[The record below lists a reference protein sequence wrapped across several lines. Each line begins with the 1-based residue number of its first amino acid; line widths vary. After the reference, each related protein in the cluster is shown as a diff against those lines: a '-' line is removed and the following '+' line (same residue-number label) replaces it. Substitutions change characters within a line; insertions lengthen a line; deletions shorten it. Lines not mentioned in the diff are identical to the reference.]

1 MGKIVAIASG
11 KGGVGKTTVSAN
23 LSAAL
28 AKLGKKVLII
38 DTDIGL
44 RNLDIVFGVQSVIVY
59 DVTDVYE
66 GKIPLKDACYRF
78 ENYGELYFLPA
89 SQTIDKDDLDEEKFY
104 QMIKDAASEFDF
116 IILDAPAGIETGF
129 KNAISAADVT
139 VAVVTPDFAS
149 MRDADRVLAAANKE
163 RINENYVIINKFNP
177 KLVRKKLMPNVDE
190 ILNRLGTPLLGI
202 WRYEDSMISFQNQG
216 KLILDDKRKKCV
228 KEILNS
234 AKRLTG
240 EQIPIRL
247 R

>member
-1 MGKIVAIASG
+1 MGKIVAVASG

-66 GKIPLKDACYRF
+66 EKIPLKDACYHF
-78 ENYGELYFLPA
+78 ETYGELYFLPA
-89 SQTIDKDDLDEEKFY
+89 SQTIEKEDLDEEKFY
-104 QMIKDAASEFDF
+104 GMIKDAANGFDY

-139 VAVVTPDFAS
+139 VTVVTPDFAS
-149 MRDADRVLAAANKE
+149 MRDADRVLSAANKE
-163 RINENYVIINKFNP
+163 HISENYVIINKFNP
-177 KLVRKKLMPNVDE
+177 RLVRKKLMPNVDE

-202 WRYEDSMISFQNQG
+202 WRYEESMISFQNQG
-216 KLILDDKRKKCV
+216 KLILDDKHKKCV
-228 KEILNS
+228 KEIINS

>member
-1 MGKIVAIASG
+1 MGKIVAVASG

-66 GKIPLKDACYRF
+66 GKIPLKDACYHF
-78 ENYGELYFLPA
+78 ETYGELYFLPA
-89 SQTIDKDDLDEEKFY
+89 SQTIEKEDLDEEKFY
-104 QMIKDAASEFDF
+104 GMIKDAANGFDY

-139 VAVVTPDFAS
+139 VTVVTPDFAS
-149 MRDADRVLAAANKE
+149 MRDADRVLSAANKE
-163 RINENYVIINKFNP
+163 HISENYVIINKFNP
-177 KLVRKKLMPNVDE
+177 RLVRKKLMPNVDE

-202 WRYEDSMISFQNQG
+202 WRYEESMISFQNQG
-216 KLILDDKRKKCV
+216 KLILDDKHKKCV
-228 KEILNS
+228 KEIINS

>member
-1 MGKIVAIASG
+1 MGKIVAVASG

-23 LSAAL
+23 LAAAL
-28 AKLGKKVLII
+28 SRLGKKVLII

-44 RNLDIVFGVQSVIVY
+44 RNLDIVLGVQSVIVY

-66 GKIPLKDACYRF
+66 GKIPLKDACYHF

-89 SQTIDKDDLDEEKFY
+89 SQTIEKEDLDEEKFY
-104 QMIKDAASEFDF
+104 RMIKDAKNEFDF

-129 KNAISAADVT
+129 KNAVSAADVT
-139 VAVVTPDFAS
+139 ITVVTPDFAS
-149 MRDADRVLAAANKE
+149 MRDADRVLSVATGKN
-163 RINENYVIINKFNP
+163 INENYVIINKFNP
-177 KLVRKKLMPNVDE
+177 RLVRKKLMPNVDE

-202 WRYEDSMISFQNQG
+202 WRYEESMISFQNQG

-228 KEILNS
+228 REINNS
-234 AKRLTG
+234 AKRLLG
-240 EQIPIRL
+240 EHIPVKL

>member
-1 MGKIVAIASG
+1 MGKIIAIASG
-11 KGGVGKTTVSAN
+11 KGGVGKTTVAAN

-28 AKLGKKVLII
+28 AQLGKKVLII

-66 GKIPLKDACYRF
+66 GKVPLKDACYHF

-89 SQTIDKDDLDEEKFY
+89 SQTIEKEDLEEEKFRW
-104 QMIKDAASEFDF
+104 MVGNAAGEFDYV
-116 IILDAPAGIETGF
+116 ILDAPAGIEAGF
-129 KNAISAADVT
+129 KNAISAADIT
-139 VAVVTPDFAS
+139 ITVVTPDFAS
-149 MRDADRVLAAANKE
+149 MRDADRVLQAATAAN
-163 RINENYVIINKFNP
+163 INENYVIINKFAP
-177 KLVRKKLMPNVDE
+177 RLVRRKMMPNVDE

-202 WRYEDSMISFQNQG
+202 WRYENSMVSFQNQG
-216 KLILDDKRKKCV
+216 KLILDDPLKKCV
-228 KEILNS
+228 REIKNS

-240 EQIPIRL
+240 EQIPVKL

>member
-1 MGKIVAIASG
+1 MGKIVAVASG

-23 LSAAL
+23 LAAAL
-28 AKLGKKVLII
+28 SQLGNKVLII

-89 SQTIDKDDLDEEKFY
+89 SQTIEKEDLDEEKFY
-104 QMIKDAASEFDF
+104 KMIEDAADEFDYV
-116 IILDAPAGIETGF
+116 ILDAPAGIETGF

-139 VAVVTPDFAS
+139 ITVVTPDFAS
-149 MRDADRVLAAANKE
+149 MRDADRVLAAATKE
-163 RINENYVIINKFNP
+163 NIRENYVIINKFNP

-216 KLILDDKRKKCV
+216 KLILDDKHKKCV
-228 KEILNS
+228 KEIKNS

-240 EQIPIRL
+240 EQIPIKL

>member
-1 MGKIVAIASG
+1 MGKIVAVASG

-78 ENYGELYFLPA
+78 DSYGELYFLPA
-89 SQTIDKDDLDEEKFY
+89 SQTIEKEDLNEEKFY
-104 QMIKDAASEFDF
+104 GMIKDAAKEFDY

-129 KNAISAADVT
+129 KNAVSAADIT
-139 VAVVTPDFAS
+139 ITVVTPDFAS
-149 MRDADRVLAAANKE
+149 MRDADRVLSVANKE
-163 RINENYVIINKFNP
+163 NISENYVIINKFNP

-202 WRYEDSMISFQNQG
+202 WRYEETMISFQNQG

-228 KEILNS
+228 KEIINS
-234 AKRLTG
+234 AKRLSG
-240 EQIPIRL
+240 EQIPIKL

>member
-1 MGKIVAIASG
+1 MGKIIAIASG
-11 KGGVGKTTVSAN
+11 KGGVGKTTVAAN

-78 ENYGELYFLPA
+78 ETYGELYFLPA
-89 SQTIDKDDLDEEKFY
+89 SQTIEKEDLVEEKFSR
-104 QMIKDAASEFDF
+104 MLTDAAKEFDY
-116 IILDAPAGIETGF
+116 ILLDAPAGIETGF
-129 KNAISAADVT
+129 KNSISKADAT
-139 VAVVTPDFAS
+139 ITVVTPDFAS
-149 MRDADRVLAAANKE
+149 MRDADRVLSAANKVN
-163 RINENYVIINKFNP
+163 IQENYVIINKFNP

-216 KLILDDKRKKCV
+216 KLIIDDRHKKCV
-228 KEILNS
+228 REIINS

-240 EQIPIRL
+240 EQVPVKL